1 MTGFISLPYNRIHK
15 KEETKCLNT
24 LPSNFVESFYNDEL
38 GSIDFSTDTDFQQQL
53 VKKTPSKD
61 VKKFLLATSEFGKE
75 IQVEIDLYVTN
86 SKLNEVS
93 FRQKHDPESKNI
105 LKKKQNPIELLFKD
119 IKHSD
124 AQNPVIGSLITE
136 VDINKKKKRMSKFL
150 DKVPDLRELE
160 IRSRLIKLS

>member
-105 LKKKQNPIELLFKD
+105 LKK
-119 IKHSD
+119 
-124 AQNPVIGSLITE
+124 
-136 VDINKKKKRMSKFL
+136 NKTQSSSC
-150 DKVPDLRELE
+150 
-160 IRSRLIKLS
+160 SRI